1 MDKRYYTL
9 SKTSSVIVTAL
20 LFVSA
25 FLPYISVVIEV
36 YPYTGS
42 LFTSYIM
49 WGYHAFVYGGWFGL
63 ALNIISSI
71 LKYKYNIL
79 LALKLGGI
87 GCIFIGIS
95 IIYVISNY
103 LIIYRV
109 RIYNLEIGVYLGLI
123 SWISLCITHA
133 VLYVINEKEDIEVDK
148 TLIKNV
154 ILELGTKY
162 DRLNVDEI
170 SEKSN
175 QDSGI
180 ITSTINEMIGNNE
193 IYAEY
198 FSSTKMVAFN
208 KQANLNEIDTLM
220 AKYKEWEKGQVEK
233 IE

>member
-1 MDKRYYTL
+1 M
-9 SKTSSVIVTAL
+9 
-20 LFVSA
+20 
-25 FLPYISVVIEV
+25 
-36 YPYTGS
+36 
-42 LFTSYIM
+42 
-49 WGYHAFVYGGWFGL
+49 
-63 ALNIISSI
+63 
-71 LKYKYNIL
+71 KYKYNSL

-87 GCIFIGIS
+87 GCIIIGIS